1 MKAEPFCVKSAG
13 IVILSLALCQT
24 ATAQYSYISVNIM
37 MRDGKYLAADIYTID
52 TLAPKPTILIQTP
65 YNKFWYRYFI
75 GFPEW
80 QIPFDSIAYNYLVVD
95 WRGFYG
101 SAAAESLGYDRGLDG
116 YDLVEWI
123 AAQPW
128 SSGRIGT
135 WGASALGVI
144 QFMTAKHQPPHLT
157 CCVPIVADAKTAYT
171 DYYYGGDYLQ
181 ELTVM
186 RDSLGFT
193 PQNLI
198 LAHYTYDWFWIL
210 VEQLTTYPESITVPM
225 LLVTGWYDHNDDAPL
240 EMFYA
245 LRDSSEASVRNK
257 HKFMVGPWTHSGVGR
272 LEQGE
277 LTYPDGVD
285 SLRSI
290 SFRIFD
296 FYLRDLPNG
305 YEGEPVIRYYLLG
318 EDDWQETDDWY
329 SVSDRIDTL
338 FCCQNGALLTEPPG
352 SGSPADSFLYD
363 PRDPCPSIGGNRF
376 DPFDQ
381 TVIVGPRDQRDSVET
396 RGDVVLY
403 TTPVLT
409 APITIAGNV
418 RVKLSVSSNC
428 EDTDFSVRLT
438 DIYPDGRSML
448 IAGGIRRMRFRNS
461 YSIEELMVP
470 GDTYEVFIELKNV
483 AYTFL
488 PEHKLRMIVS
498 SSDHPIFH
506 ANLNNGDSLYIA
518 GDTVIARNTVFHEP
532 GALSMIIMKTCNNT
546 RLEEEHRDVSEGKIM
561 FYTVPGDRIKARLY
575 CPSCMRGKMVL
586 YDCLGREVD
595 VMHEGMFNAGSHEYH
610 GGEDLPS
617 GIYFIMVNI
626 DDQVHTAKTVLV
638 H

>member
-1 MKAEPFCVKSAG
+1 MKRSG
-13 IVILSLALCQT
+13 LLIVSLVFIQGAD
-24 ATAQYSYISVNIM
+24 AQYSYVPVSIM
-37 MRDGKYLAADIYTID
+37 MRDSKYLAADIYAID
-52 TLAPKPTILIQTP
+52 TLTPKPTILIQTP

-75 GFPEW
+75 GAPEW
-80 QIPFDSIAYNYLVVD
+80 QVPFDSIAYNYLVVD

-101 SAAAESLGYDRGLDG
+101 SAAAESVGYDRGLDG

-123 AAQPW
+123 ADQPW
-128 SSGRIGT
+128 STGRIGT
-135 WGASALGVI
+135 WGASALGII
-144 QFMTAKHQPPHLT
+144 QFMTAKHRPPHLT
-157 CCVPIVADAKTAYT
+157 CCVPIVADAKTAYR
-171 DYYYGGDYLQ
+171 DYYYGGDYLE

-193 PQNLI
+193 PESLI

-210 VEQLTTYPESITVPM
+210 AEMLTSYPESVNVPM

-245 LRDSSEASVRNK
+245 LRDSSEPSVRDK

-285 SLRSI
+285 SLRSV

-305 YEGEPVIRYYLLG
+305 YEGEPVVRYYVLG
-318 EDDWQETDDWY
+318 EETWQGADDWY
-329 SVSDRIDTL
+329 AVSDRIDTL
-338 FCCQNGALLTEPPG
+338 FCCQNGALLSEPPG

-376 DPFDQ
+376 DPFDN
-381 TVIVGPRDQRDSVET
+381 TVIVGPRDQRDSVEI

-409 APITIAGNV
+409 APITVAGNV
-418 RVKLSVSSNC
+418 RVKLSVASNC

-438 DIYPDGRSML
+438 DVYPDGRSML

-470 GDTYEVFIELKNV
+470 DDTYDVFIELKNI
-483 AYTFL
+483 AYSFL
-488 PEHKLRMIVS
+488 PGHRLRMIVS
-498 SSDHPIFH
+498 SSDRPIFD
-506 ANLNNGDSLYIA
+506 ANLNNGDSLYVA
-518 GDTVIARNTVFHEP
+518 GDTVIARNTIFHEP
-532 GALSMIIMKTCNNT
+532 GALSMVIMKTCSNS
-546 RLEEEHRDVSEGKIM
+546 RIDEEHGTVSAGKIV
-561 FYTVPGDRIKARLY
+561 FYAAPGDRIKVRLY
-575 CPSCMRGKMVL
+575 CPACAPGKMVV
-586 YDCLGREVD
+586 YDCLGREVE
-595 VMHEGMFNAGSHEYH
+595 VMHEGMFNAGSREYH
-610 GGEDLPS
+610 GGEDLPP
-617 GIYFIMVNI
+617 GIYFIMMNI
-626 DDQVHTAKTVLV
+626 EDQVHTAKTVLV